1 MKDKLINQIS
11 FDIRRIIPNINEY
24 LKPED
29 LIQNIPINQYLEKAD
44 EINQLN
50 LSGSGELVEDISHII
65 KIDNSN
71 LKGIGLACISGI
83 HTYNGNYK
91 KAIIGLNQALDL
103 NVCNDVYAY
112 ILTEYGNLL
121 RQLLRTDEA
130 IAVLEK
136 ALQLSDNEK
145 LKWRII
151 TYKGYCYKYTDKKY
165 SLKLLT
171 NASEYYLKTKAYSRY
186 ATIIRHIGSLH
197 INNNDYILAEQF
209 LAKAKHIAENYSF
222 HEILRDI
229 SIDTG
234 WLYIAE
240 NKFDEA
246 REIFLELLTNDLVP
260 YMESLVLQNLGYLE
274 FECED
279 YRKAISYHKK
289 SLRITSKYEIFEM
302 LFEDYYKLG
311 FTNERLGEYSKAEKF
326 YSKGY
331 EYLLEERKQ
340 LGIILLSGYRGK
352 LIDNYMRFL
361 SNQPSISH
369 VREHRETFE
378 FTKGKTYKKI
388 LGIFQNNLLI
398 LHRNR
403 EKTIEDLC
411 NTLKISLRLYFVYQ
425 KRLGLSKSKRKTITI
440 NNQHFKNYI
449 YSMLSLD
456 WRSAKTQFDKDLYRF
471 LLKKYQYN
479 KTKIA
484 KVLGVSNLTVIKKTA
499 ELF

>member
-1 MKDKLINQIS
+1 MVDRLVNQIS

-50 LSGSGELVEDISHII
+50 LGGSGELIRDLSQII
-65 KIDNSN
+65 KIDDSN
-71 LKGIGLACISGI
+71 LKGIGLACLSGI
-83 HTYNGNYK
+83 HTFNGNYK
-91 KAIIGLNQALDL
+91 KAIFGINQAFNL
-103 NVCNDVYAY
+103 NVCDDVYAY

-130 IAVLEK
+130 LAVFDK
-136 ALQLSDNEK
+136 ALQLTENDN

-151 TYKGYCYKYTDKKY
+151 TYKGYCYKYSDKTY

-171 NASEYYLKTKAYSRY
+171 EASEYYLKNKNYSRY
-186 ATIIRHIGSLH
+186 ATVLRHISLIH
-197 INNNDYILAEQF
+197 IFNNNFKDANNYLSN
-209 LAKAKHIAENYSF
+209 AKNIADHYSF
-222 HEILRDI
+222 QDVIMGVKN
-229 SIDTG
+229 DTG
-234 WLYIAE
+234 WLYINE
-240 NKFDEA
+240 KKYDEA
-246 REIFLELLTNDLVP
+246 REVFIELLSEDMIP
-260 YMESLVLQNLGYLE
+260 YMRSLVLQNLGFLE
-274 FECED
+274 FECENYID
-279 YRKAISYHKK
+279 AIIYHKK
-289 SLRITSKYEIFEM
+289 SLLLTSKYEIYQM

-311 FTNERLGEYSKAEKF
+311 LSNERLGEYGMAGKY
-326 YSKGY
+326 YSNGY
-331 EYLLEERKQ
+331 ELLLKERKQ
-340 LGIILLSGYRGK
+340 LGIILLTGYRGA
-352 LIDNYMRFL
+352 LLNNYIRFL
-361 SNQPSISH
+361 SEQPSITH
-369 VREHRETFE
+369 VRAHNETFE
-378 FTKGKTYKKI
+378 FSRGKTYKEI
-388 LGIFQNNLLI
+388 LNIFQKYLLI

-471 LLKKYQYN
+471 LLYKYHYN
-479 KTKIA
+479 KSKIA
-484 KVLGVSNLTVIKKTA
+484 KVLSVSNLTVIKKTA
-499 ELF
+499 ELS